1 MKRMFQGTGTN
12 VFSVI
17 LSSKPFLLFSSLFAL
32 FPSDSYLLIKQFFK
46 LDFILFYRKL
56 EFKKKINP
64 KKRLR
69 YHINYS

>member
-1 MKRMFQGTGTN
+1 MFQGNGTN
-12 VFSVI
+12 VFSEI
-17 LSSKPFLLFSSLFAL
+17 LSSKLFLLFSSLFGL
-32 FPSDSYLLIKQFFK
+32 FPSDSYLLIQQFFK
-46 LDFILFYRKL
+46 VDLIIFYLKL